1 MRFRE
6 LVKFAWKA
14 MTDRKLRASLTIIG
28 IVIGPATIVALL
40 GATQGFSNAVGAQF
54 ERTGSTSIFVNPV
67 GRGSTLTAA
76 DLSVFQNMTG
86 VKAVMPYWLNQGTIS
101 EAGQD
106 TPVQILSA
114 DFTKLNLVLPGLDL
128 VSGSYPESNDLG
140 GADIGYSVAYPDVVG
155 AANTTV
161 NGLVTVTF
169 STFGGF
175 GGTGLSGSR
184 TYVVRGVY
192 AEFGQGFLIN
202 PDNTIFVSLDT
213 GRSMVH
219 SNAYTGVVV
228 VATSPNT
235 VNEVTSEISA
245 QFGSAVRTT
254 AVSSI
259 LSTIQSVTSG
269 VGTILG
275 SIAGVS
281 VLVAFIGIMTTMFTT
296 VVERT
301 KEIGV
306 LKAIGYSSG
315 NILSVFIVEALVTGF
330 LGGVI
335 GAVAGAGLSFFVIGY
350 FGRGINLGGIGI
362 GGGGVGGGTTVARAG
377 TTAARVGATTTRTT
391 TSAGPATLAIV
402 PSISPELI
410 FLAVGLASAVGL
422 LAGVLPAWR
431 ASRLTPV
438 EALRKE

>member
-1 MRFRE
+1 MRFRD

-14 MTDRKLRASLTIIG
+14 MTDRKLRTTLTIIG

-67 GRGSTLTAA
+67 GRGSTLTAS
-76 DLSVFQNMTG
+76 DLSTFQNMSG
-86 VKAVMPYWLNQGTIS
+86 VKTVVPYWLSQGTVTQGTQTS
-101 EAGQD
+101 
-106 TPVQILSA
+106 PVQVLSV
-114 DFTKLNLVLPGLDL
+114 DFSQLDAVLPGLDL
-128 VSGSYPESNDLG
+128 TTGSYPVSNDLG
-140 GADIGYSVAYPDVVG
+140 GADIGYSVAYPNAVG
-155 AANTTV
+155 ATNTTV
-161 NGLVTVTF
+161 NQLLTVTF
-169 STFGGF
+169 SEFGGF

-184 TYVVRGVY
+184 TFAVRGVF
-192 AEFGQGFLIN
+192 AQFGQGFLIN
-202 PDNTIFVSLDT
+202 PDNTVFVSLDT
-213 GRSMVH
+213 GQSMLH
-219 SNAYTGVVV
+219 TNDYTGVVV
-228 VATSPNT
+228 VATSANT
-235 VNEVTSEISA
+235 VNEVTNEITA
-245 QFGSAVRTT
+245 QFGSTVRTT

-269 VGTILG
+269 IGTILG
-275 SIAGVS
+275 SIGGVS

-315 NILSVFIVEALVTGF
+315 NILSVFMVEALVTGF

-335 GAVAGAGLSFFVIGY
+335 GAAAGTGLSYFIISFFGS
-350 FGRGINLGGIGI
+350 GLNLGSV
-362 GGGGVGGGTTVARAG
+362 GGGGLGGTFGGGGGGTSVVRAG
-377 TTAARVGATTTRTT
+377 ATATRTSTATAGAT
-391 TSAGPATLAIV
+391 LKIV
-402 PSISPELI
+402 PAISPELI
-410 FLAVGLASAVGL
+410 LLAVGLASAVGL
-422 LAGVLPAWR
+422 LAGFLPAWR